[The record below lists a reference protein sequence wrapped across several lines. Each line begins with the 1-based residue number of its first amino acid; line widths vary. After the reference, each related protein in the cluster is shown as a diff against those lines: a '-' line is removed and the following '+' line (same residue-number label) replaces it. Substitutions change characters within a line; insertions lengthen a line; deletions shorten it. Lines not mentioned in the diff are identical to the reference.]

1 MKLKIRC
8 LSKMSLTL
16 TLLPN
21 LKDHL
26 KVKTRTRVSALLMF
40 KRQWNRSKLPRL
52 TLREKKAILFQLTNR
67 LTLLRRRRKLKERSL
82 R

>member
-8 LSKMSLTL
+8 LLKMSLTL

-26 KVKTRTRVSALLMF
+26 KVKTRTRVSDLLMF

-67 LTLLRRRRKLKERSL
+67 LTLLKKRKRLKERSL
-82 R
+82 K

>member
-8 LSKMSLTL
+8 LLKMSLTL

-21 LKDHL
+21 LKDHS
-26 KVKTRTRVSALLMF
+26 KVKTRTRVSVLLMF

-67 LTLLRRRRKLKERSL
+67 LTLLKKRKRLRERSL
-82 R
+82 K

>member
-8 LSKMSLTL
+8 LLKMSLTL

-26 KVKTRTRVSALLMF
+26 KVRTRTRVSALLMF

-52 TLREKKAILFQLTNR
+52 TLKEKKAILFQLTNR
-67 LTLLRRRRKLKERSL
+67 LTLLRKRKRLKERSL
-82 R
+82 K